1 MTNKINDKTFLDD
14 GNGSNLLHITQF
26 NRDNSLDEIILD
38 IEDVKKLYEDLHQ
51 YLLRRKQFKNNEK

>member
-14 GNGSNLLHITQF
+14 GNSSNILHITQF

-51 YLLRRKQFKNNEK
+51 YLLRRK